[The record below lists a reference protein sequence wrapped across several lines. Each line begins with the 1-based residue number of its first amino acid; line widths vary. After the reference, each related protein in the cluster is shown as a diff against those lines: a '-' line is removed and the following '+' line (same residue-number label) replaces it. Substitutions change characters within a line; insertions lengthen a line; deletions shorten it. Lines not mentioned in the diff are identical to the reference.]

1 MTLEEMN
8 RVLLVGALVL
18 LASIVATRL
27 ATRAGLPSLLLFLG
41 VGVLLGEDGI
51 GLRFDDVTLA
61 RDLGTAAL
69 TIILIEGGLTTHFS
83 DVRKSMAPAAVMAT
97 LGVAISTVVTAAGAH
112 LLLGMEWQ
120 LALLLG
126 AIVSSTDAAAVFSV
140 LRVLP
145 LPRRLAG
152 LLEAESGLNDA
163 PAVILVLMF
172 SAVPLH
178 FGVARRPLG
187 VQQHH
192 PGHESERPFQE
203 RHRRAH
209 VGHRQER
216 VHRLH
221 AGRDPAR

>member
-83 DVRKSMAPAAVMAT
+83 DVRKSMAPAASPPGRQ
-97 LGVAISTVVTAAGAH
+97 LPKIIAA
-112 LLLGMEWQ
+112 
-120 LALLLG
+120 
-126 AIVSSTDAAAVFSV
+126 
-140 LRVLP
+140 
-145 LPRRLAG
+145 
-152 LLEAESGLNDA
+152 
-163 PAVILVLMF
+163 
-172 SAVPLH
+172 
-178 FGVARRPLG
+178 RPM
-187 VQQHH
+187 
-192 PGHESERPFQE
+192 
-203 RHRRAH
+203 
-209 VGHRQER
+209 
-216 VHRLH
+216 
-221 AGRDPAR
+221 